1 MQKILESYRT
11 LIIKKILNSNG
22 KQTWHI
28 ILLVNV
34 HESQICL
41 PSGSCSLYMNL
52 TGIVLITHSSAHW
65 WSLCSFFNISLPKIS
80 IGWKADTSE
89 WQNFRF
95 PYKHIAIEKQVLAF
109 SRNWASSAF
118 CRAGPY
124 IFWHENNFLC
134 SFFFVG
140 CVHRVSHYASLWRLN
155 IIFSFLKNFSQDLER
170 FWQTHLPYPI
180 LQNWQSVQAFKQA
193 KWKIIIIKR
202 TPGFLVHK

>member
-124 IFWHENNFLC
+124 IFWHENKFLC
-134 SFFFVG
+134 SFFFLSVVFTG
-140 CVHRVSHYASLWRLN
+140 
-155 IIFSFLKNFSQDLER
+155 FLI
-170 FWQTHLPYPI
+170 THLSEDWISY
-180 LQNWQSVQAFKQA
+180 SVFSRTSVRI
-193 KWKIIIIKR
+193 WKDLTNTFTLPHSTKLAVCS
-202 TPGFLVHK
+202 GL

>member
-124 IFWHENNFLC
+124 IFWHENKFLC
-134 SFFFVG
+134 SFFFCRLCSQG
-140 CVHRVSHYASLWRLN
+140 FSLR
-155 IIFSFLKNFSQDLER
+155 ISLKIEYHIQSSQELQSG
-170 FWQTHLPYPI
+170 FGKIWQTHLPYPI